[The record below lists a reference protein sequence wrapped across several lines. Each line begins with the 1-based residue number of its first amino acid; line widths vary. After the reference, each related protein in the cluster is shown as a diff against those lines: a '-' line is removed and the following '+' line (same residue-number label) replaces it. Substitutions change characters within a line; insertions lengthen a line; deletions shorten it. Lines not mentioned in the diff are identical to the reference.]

1 MNLHENTL
9 FDLNLWVKVT
19 QDFAKYPLYHVTY
32 SGTKFESS
40 TSDCLGGDAG
50 TKFEV
55 ATSDCLGGDAFTK
68 KIDYLTVDLDV
79 WVKVTR
85 NF

>member
-1 MNLHENTL
+1 MNLHEITL
-9 FDLNLWVKVT
+9 FDLDLWVKVT

-32 SGTKFESS
+32 SGTKFE
-40 TSDCLGGDAG
+40 
-50 TKFEV
+50 V
-55 ATSDCLGGDAFTK
+55 ATSDCLGGDAFTKK

>member
-9 FDLNLWVKVT
+9 FDLGLWVKVT
-19 QDFAKYPLYHVTY
+19 QDFAKYPLHHVTY
-32 SGTKFESS
+32 S
-40 TSDCLGGDAG
+40 D

-68 KIDYLTVDLDV
+68 KIHFLTFDLDV
-79 WVKVTR
+79 LVKVTR
-85 NF
+85 NFYQ